1 MLVGDGQGS
10 LECCSPWGCKESDMT
25 EQLNNNRI
33 KNGFPQWF
41 RSKETTYNAGAA
53 GDVGSI
59 PGSGR
64 SPGLQEWHNNPF
76 QYSCPENLMDR
87 GDWKATVHRVAKS
100 QKQRSDLV

>member
-1 MLVGDGQGS
+1 MDRETWHAAVHGIAELDI
-10 LECCSPWGCKESDMT
+10 T
-25 EQLNNNRI
+25 EQLNHNKI

-76 QYSCPENLMDR
+76 QYSCPENLKDR